1 MRFERNR
8 CVIRISFSRQTGSKF
23 FPLYGHVTFRGK
35 KFMFVR
41 KAMLV
46 FWHWEWGILLAERLG
61 ERDVK
66 KVSMNQTSVARLGA
80 KKHYHF
86 LLMGT
91 CL

>member
-1 MRFERNR
+1 MVKTTLVQSCLSWIFLREIVFFWKNKLCALLIES
-8 CVIRISFSRQTGSKF
+8 VI
-23 FPLYGHVTFRGK
+23 Y
-35 KFMFVR
+35 
-41 KAMLV
+41 
-46 FWHWEWGILLAERLG
+46 EWGILLAERLG

-66 KVSMNQTSVARLGA
+66 KVSMNQTSEGVARLGA